1 MFSLNILVSI
11 NPALHLSS
19 CSRGDPDYK
28 GNVVSNA
35 TFSKIFSPGNRI
47 GWLEAPQRV
56 VNKVLNSGY
65 GISGGSFN
73 HTMLDIAASLISLG
87 LLSENIQETR
97 IFLKESC
104 SAFCDTLEKEL
115 PCASFNRPKGGY
127 FVWIAL
133 PRTMHADGNYNCA
146 PEQCVHVISQ

>member
-56 VNKVLNSGY
+56 VNKVLNRY
-65 GISGGSFN
+65 GTCKRS
-73 HTMLDIAASLISLG
+73 ALG
-87 LLSENIQETR
+87 HMDMFHRRFIE
-97 IFLKESC
+97 
-104 SAFCDTLEKEL
+104 
-115 PCASFNRPKGGY
+115 
-127 FVWIAL
+127 
-133 PRTMHADGNYNCA
+133 M
-146 PEQCVHVISQ
+146 